1 MAEGSSTT
9 RSWSLPTACTLPV
22 VVAVAALVA
31 APTAAEDT
39 VHISNPSSARG
50 YAEWKGQVLDY
61 TGGELRLRLPG
72 GVERRFPADR
82 VLGIET
88 QYSTRQVEADK
99 RFAENEYA
107 AALAL
112 YDEARKS
119 EERRW
124 VQREITAKM
133 VWCCRALGDSESAG
147 REFLGLVQD
156 DPRTPY
162 FSCIPL
168 AWVPSQPPLGL
179 EQAATEWL
187 RLEQMPA
194 AVLLGASHLMST
206 ASRPKA
212 LDKLN
217 RLAADPDGRIAL
229 LALAQT
235 WRAAVV
241 TADERQLADWQ
252 ATIERMPESLRAGP
266 YYVLG
271 LARAQRQ
278 QWDGAALAWLRV
290 PVLYP
295 EHRVL
300 AARSLVEAG
309 RVLEGLGR
317 SEQAARLYDEVV
329 NRYSK
334 TPSEAEARARLEE
347 MREKMNDE

>member
-9 RSWSLPTACTLPV
+9 RTWAPPIACTLPA
-22 VVAVAALVA
+22 VVAVAVLVA
-31 APTAAEDT
+31 APVAADDT
-39 VHISNPSSARG
+39 VHISNARSARG
-50 YAEWKGQVLDY
+50 YAEWKGRIVEY
-61 TGGELRLRLPG
+61 AGGELRLRLPSG
-72 GVERRFPADR
+72 MERRFPADQ

-88 QYSTRQVEADK
+88 QYSPRQVEADE
-99 RFAENEYA
+99 RFAKNDYA
-107 AALAL
+107 SALAL
-112 YDEARKS
+112 YDGARKS
-119 EERRW
+119 EKRRW

-147 REFLGLVQD
+147 REFLMLIQD

-179 EQAATEWL
+179 ERAAGEWL
-187 RLEQMPA
+187 KREQVPA

-212 LDKLN
+212 LDRLN
-217 RLAADPDGRIAL
+217 RLATHPDARIAL

-241 TADERQLADWQ
+241 TADDRQLADWQ
-252 ATIERMPESLRAGP
+252 ATIERMPDPLRAGP

-271 LARAQRQ
+271 LARAQRK

-290 PVLYP
+290 PILYP

-347 MREKMNDE
+347 MRAMMNDE